1 MAFRRLGLPLR
12 GADQERR
19 APLLQKPAVV
29 KAVSGGNGTEVTKI
43 DGSIA
48 KPRAK
53 LVVATTSNT
62 EELARAPR
70 PKLLRR
76 VDVEVED
83 GAQKQRGRNLLGSLV
98 AHLSSA
104 QQRLQ
109 VDQTPRRAAAA
120 AKKPQLSKARGVVKT
135 VAKQTKLRKGQE
147 FISKR
152 RRLAQ
157 AAPRREDLEELQA
170 NLAEHYSNMTNFIRT
185 RADPTLFYLPAKHN
199 PETEK
204 CLQETRDTI
213 QQKVRLL
220 PKHLG
225 TSTLLVDAEEAEEE
239 EEGLQGGEEDE
250 EEEPEEVGEEP
261 KKLRT
266 ETNGEEKPALAPRRR
281 AALTPAKAA

>member
-19 APLLQKPAVV
+19 APLLQKPGVV
-29 KAVSGGNGTEVTKI
+29 KAAPAGHGAEVTKI
-43 DGSIA
+43 DGPIT

-53 LVVATTSNT
+53 LVVAATSNT

-104 QQRLQ
+104 QQRLK
-109 VDQTPRRAAAA
+109 VDRETPGRAA
-120 AKKPQLSKARGVVKT
+120 AKKPQLSKAAAPARGVVKT
-135 VAKQTKLRKGQE
+135 IAKQPKLRKGQE

-157 AAPRREDLEELQA
+157 AAPRVEDLEELQA

-225 TSTLLVDAEEAEEE
+225 TSTLVVDDEEAEEE
-239 EEGLQGGEEDE
+239 EEGLQG
-250 EEEPEEVGEEP
+250 EEEPEEAEEEP
-261 KKLRT
+261 KLRA

-281 AALTPAKAA
+281 AALTPAKAV